1 MQLVEPTVEP
11 SVVQQFATC
20 NTQKAVCKFVA
31 LNSQQNRTNPKLL
44 SVASEHTNENR
55 ASSSSTEHVTR
66 RVSWFDLTKKGTPS
80 SLTNSKLRHPGSGVF
95 PGHIITAGRCEIVT
109 CSGMRRLSVNIGTI

>member
-1 MQLVEPTVEP
+1 MPIGG
-11 SVVQQFATC
+11 
-20 NTQKAVCKFVA
+20 A
-31 LNSQQNRTNPKLL
+31 LFNYV
-44 SVASEHTNENR
+44 VASEHTNGNL

-95 PGHIITAGRCEIVT
+95 PGQIITAGRCEIVT